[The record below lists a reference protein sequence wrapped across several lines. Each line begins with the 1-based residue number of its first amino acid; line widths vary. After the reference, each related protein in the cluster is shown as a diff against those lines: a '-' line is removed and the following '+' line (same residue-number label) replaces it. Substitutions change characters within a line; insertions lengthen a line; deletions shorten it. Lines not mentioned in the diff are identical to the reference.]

1 MDVSE
6 HDYTKKLTAA
16 VPVPDPARPAIK
28 CDVAADKLKTL
39 FGPSTICRRSAN
51 IVRCQTNTSFR
62 SGDEKQVDCTSKTVW
77 RSPEIARELRLACK
91 YDRCVAGERLRLV
104 MSSIMRRR
112 NG

>member
-6 HDYTKKLTAA
+6 HDYTKKLMAA
-16 VPVPDPARPAIK
+16 VPVPDPTRPAIK
-28 CDVAADKLKTL
+28 RRCADELKN
-39 FGPSTICRRSAN
+39 PVRS
-51 IVRCQTNTSFR
+51 IDYLPPVRKYWCQTNTSFR
-62 SGDEKQVDCTSKTVW
+62 SADEKQVDCTSKTVW